1 MEKIAIVTDST
12 ADLPS
17 DLYKGYDLSTVP
29 LSVAFRGRT
38 YLDDGVDIK
47 EDDFFEMMKASVEM
61 PKASQPTPGDFI
73 NIYDSLIKKGKT
85 VISVHISRKLSGTLN
100 SAEVAA
106 RQFEKR
112 KIEIIDSEL
121 VHMPCGFM
129 ALKAAEMAAEGYKK
143 EEILREISIFRN
155 KLNSFFIPK
164 TLDNLIKGGRINKI
178 KGRLATLLEV
188 KPILT
193 LKDGEVS
200 LFKNAR
206 KWGLAKK
213 ELLNSME
220 GLIKGSKKLVVS
232 IGDVANREDADE
244 MEQNIRERFNPF
256 QIIRVKIGIVVGS
269 HLDIGGL
276 GVNFYEE

>member
-1 MEKIAIVTDST
+1 
-12 ADLPS
+12 
-17 DLYKGYDLSTVP
+17 
-29 LSVAFRGRT
+29 
-38 YLDDGVDIK
+38 
-47 EDDFFEMMKASVEM
+47 
-61 PKASQPTPGDFI
+61 
-73 NIYDSLIKKGKT
+73 
-85 VISVHISRKLSGTLN
+85 
-100 SAEVAA
+100 
-106 RQFEKR
+106 
-112 KIEIIDSEL
+112 
-121 VHMPCGFM
+121 MPCGFM

-155 KLNSFFIPK
+155 KLNSFLIPK

-232 IGDVANREDADE
+232 
-244 MEQNIRERFNPF
+244 
-256 QIIRVKIGIVVGS
+256 
-269 HLDIGGL
+269 
-276 GVNFYEE
+276 

>member
-1 MEKIAIVTDST
+1 
-12 ADLPS
+12 
-17 DLYKGYDLSTVP
+17 
-29 LSVAFRGRT
+29 
-38 YLDDGVDIK
+38 
-47 EDDFFEMMKASVEM
+47 
-61 PKASQPTPGDFI
+61 
-73 NIYDSLIKKGKT
+73 
-85 VISVHISRKLSGTLN
+85 
-100 SAEVAA
+100 
-106 RQFEKR
+106 
-112 KIEIIDSEL
+112 
-121 VHMPCGFM
+121 MPCGFM

-155 KLNSFFIPK
+155 KLNSFLIPK